1 MTTVM
6 QIVFAGLFSML
17 LETIL
22 TQVSLDRNID
32 RGADIRA
39 LVSEIRRL
47 IEFSLELVRLSDHH
61 LGI

>member
-1 MTTVM
+1 
-6 QIVFAGLFSML
+6 ML

-22 TQVSLDRNID
+22 TQVSLDRTID
-32 RGADIRA
+32 RHADIQA
-39 LVSEIRRL
+39 LVKEITRL

>member
-1 MTTVM
+1 MLV
-6 QIVFAGLFSML
+6 GLFFML

-39 LVSEIRRL
+39 LVEEIRRL
-47 IEFSLELVRLSDHH
+47 IEFSLELVRLSDDH
-61 LGI
+61 LDT

>member
-1 MTTVM
+1 
-6 QIVFAGLFSML
+6 ML

-32 RGADIRA
+32 RSADNQA
-39 LVSEIRRL
+39 LVKEIERL
-47 IEFSLELVRLSDHH
+47 TEFSLELVRLSDHH

>member
-1 MTTVM
+1 
-6 QIVFAGLFSML
+6 ML

-39 LVSEIRRL
+39 LIREIKRL
-47 IEFSLELVRLSDHH
+47 IEFSLELVELSDHH